1 MTSSSS
7 EKSSWWICNLSKT
20 HLLSVKWASIGWTRR
35 AGVWDAEMQSLGP
48 PRDLQV
54 GKKLEP
60 VEPQSLGRLLL
71 FSFIVAHTAIATWS
85 IWPLLLHLKAKSCSR
100 CTFQTSCLHPL
111 CPTRLLLQFCSNGDP
126 DPHFCAAAHQKTT
139 FLACHPDWPP
149 SQVLQLAIKC

>member
-1 MTSSSS
+1 MTSSSN

-71 FSFIVAHTAIATWS
+71 FSFIVAHTAIATCCCTSKQKAALVALSKPVAS
-85 IWPLLLHLKAKSCSR
+85 I
-100 CTFQTSCLHPL
+100 L
-111 CPTRLLLQFCSNGDP
+111 CVQ
-126 DPHFCAAAHQKTT
+126 
-139 FLACHPDWPP
+139 LACCCSFAVTVTQIHIFAQLPIKRQLFSPVILIGHQAR
-149 SQVLQLAIKC
+149 SCNLQLAIKC